1 MTTLLKLG
9 SRGSKLALTQS
20 RTVAAAV
27 EALGSASVELEVIKT
42 TGDADQDR
50 PLPEIGGKGLFTQE
64 LDNALL
70 EGRIQFAVHSL
81 KDLPTDMD
89 PRLCVTATGKRV
101 DPRDVIV
108 GPAGSRTTL
117 AGLAEGAI
125 LGTSSL
131 RRAALALAF
140 RPDLE
145 VRNIRGNVDT
155 RLAKVDAGDY
165 DAVVLAGAGLIRLG
179 LEERIGEWME
189 RTSWLPAPAQGALGI
204 VTRTDD
210 VETRALLE
218 PLRHRE
224 TEMAVA
230 AERALLATLGGGCH
244 VPVGALGLTY
254 ADGLRLWALVATPDG
269 RQLVRADLT
278 GSASDP
284 EELGLRTAQALIERG
299 ANALL
304 EAAEGGGVAG
314 P

>member
-1 MTTLLKLG
+1 MATLLKLG

-27 EALGSASVELEVIKT
+27 EALGAATVELEIIKT
-42 TGDADQDR
+42 TGDAVQDR

-64 LDNALL
+64 LDSALL

-89 PRLCVTATGKRV
+89 PRLCVTATAKRA

-108 GPAGSRTTL
+108 GPAGSSTTL
-117 AGLAEGAI
+117 AGLANGAI

-131 RRAALALAF
+131 RRAALARAF

-145 VRNIRGNVDT
+145 VRAIRGNVDT
-155 RLAKVDAGDY
+155 RLAKIDAGDY
-165 DAVVLAGAGLIRLG
+165 AAVILAGAGLVRLG
-179 LEERIGEWME
+179 LEHRIGEWME
-189 RTSWLPAPAQGALGI
+189 RTSWLPAPGQGALGI

-210 VETRALLE
+210 EQTRALLE
-218 PLRHRE
+218 PLRHPE

-244 VPVGALGLTY
+244 VPVGALALTY
-254 ADGLRLWALVATPDG
+254 ADGLRLWAMVASPDG
-269 RQLVRADLT
+269 RQMVRADLT
-278 GSASDP
+278 GNARDP
-284 EELGLRTAQALIERG
+284 EELGRRTAQTLIERG

-304 EAAEGGGVAG
+304 EAAQAEGG
-314 P
+314 PRI

>member
-1 MTTLLKLG
+1 MTTMLKLG
-9 SRGSKLALTQS
+9 SRGSRLALTQS

-27 EALGSASVELEVIKT
+27 EAQGAARVELEVFTT
-42 TGDADQDR
+42 TGDAVQDR

-89 PRLCVTATGKRV
+89 PRLCVTATAKRV

-117 AGLAEGAI
+117 AGLADGAI

-140 RPDLE
+140 RPELE
-145 VRNIRGNVDT
+145 VRDIRGNVDT
-155 RLAKVDAGDY
+155 RIAKVDAGDY
-165 DAVVLAGAGLIRLG
+165 DAVILAGAGLVRLG

-210 VETRALLE
+210 EETRALLE
-218 PLRHRE
+218 PLRHPE
-224 TEMAVA
+224 TEMAVT
-230 AERALLATLGGGCH
+230 AERTLLAALGGGCH

-254 ADGLRLWALVATPDG
+254 ADGLRLWAFVASPDG

-278 GSASDP
+278 GSAGDP
-284 EELGLRTAQALIERG
+284 AELGRRTAQILIDRG
-299 ANALL
+299 ANELL
-304 EAAEGGGVAG
+304 EAAEADGALG

>member
-1 MTTLLKLG
+1 MTTMLKLG

-20 RTVAAAV
+20 RTVAAAI
-27 EALGSASVELEVIKT
+27 EALGSASVELEVIET

-89 PRLCVTATGKRV
+89 PRLCVTATARRV

-108 GPAGSRTTL
+108 GPAGSCTTL
-117 AGLAEGAI
+117 GGLADGAI
-125 LGTSSL
+125 IGTSSL
-131 RRAALALAF
+131 RRAALARAF
-140 RPDLE
+140 RPELE
-145 VRNIRGNVDT
+145 VRDIRGNVDT

-165 DAVVLAGAGLIRLG
+165 DAVVLAAAGLVRLG

-210 VETRALLE
+210 EETRALLE
-218 PLRHRE
+218 SLRHPE
-224 TEMAVA
+224 TEMAVT

-244 VPVGALGLTY
+244 VPVGALALTY
-254 ADGLRLWALVATPDG
+254 AEGLRLWAFVASPDG

-278 GSASDP
+278 GSARDP
-284 EELGLRTAQALIERG
+284 AELGRRTAQALIDRG

-304 EAAEGGGVAG
+304 EAAEEEGGVL

>member
-1 MTTLLKLG
+1 MTTVLRLG

-27 EALGSASVELEVIKT
+27 EAVGTAHVELEVIKT
-42 TGDADQDR
+42 TGDAVQDR

-64 LDNALL
+64 LDSALL
-70 EGRIQFAVHSL
+70 EGRIQLAVHSL

-89 PRLCVTATGKRV
+89 PRLCVTATAKRV
-101 DPRDVIV
+101 DPRDVIA

-117 AGLAEGAI
+117 AGLAKGAI

-131 RRAALALAF
+131 RRAALARAF

-145 VRNIRGNVDT
+145 VRDIRGNVDT

-165 DAVVLAGAGLIRLG
+165 DAVILAGAGLVRLG
-179 LEERIGEWME
+179 LEDRIGQWME

-210 VETRALLE
+210 EETRALLE
-218 PLRHRE
+218 PLRHPE
-224 TEMAVA
+224 TEMAVT
-230 AERALLATLGGGCH
+230 AERALLAALGGGCH

-254 ADGLRLWALVATPDG
+254 AGGLRLWALVASPDG

-278 GSASDP
+278 GTAHDP
-284 EELGLRTAQALIERG
+284 AELGRRTAQTLIDRG
-299 ANALL
+299 ANELL
-304 EAAEGGGVAG
+304 EAAGASGS
-314 P
+314 

>member
-1 MTTLLKLG
+1 MTIMLKLG

-27 EALGSASVELEVIKT
+27 EALGAASVELEVFKT
-42 TGDADQDR
+42 TGDAIQDR

-64 LDNALL
+64 LDSALL
-70 EGRIQFAVHSL
+70 EGRIQLAVHSL

-89 PRLCVTATGKRV
+89 PRLCVTATEKRA

-117 AGLAEGAI
+117 VGLGKGAI

-131 RRAALALAF
+131 RRAALARAF

-145 VRNIRGNVDT
+145 VRDIRGNVDT

-165 DAVVLAGAGLIRLG
+165 DAVVLAGAGLVRLG

-210 VETRALLE
+210 EETRALLE
-218 PLRHRE
+218 PLRHLE
-224 TEMAVA
+224 TEMAVT
-230 AERALLATLGGGCH
+230 AERALLAALGGGCH

-254 ADGLRLWALVATPDG
+254 SDGLRLWAMVASPDG

-278 GSASDP
+278 GSSGDP
-284 EELGLRTAQALIERG
+284 AELGRRTAQALIDRG

-304 EAAEGGGVAG
+304 EAAGADGAWG